1 MRSSF
6 DIVYTKNLPE
16 FLYEN
21 CFSVVITTYQAGKL
35 IIIGSSKG
43 KELYQT
49 PISLKKPMGVSL
61 QGNKMAVACF
71 DEIRFFSANEGI
83 HDVINQNHGG
93 EYDKA
98 FLQRATYFTGNLDVH
113 DIEFGEGLL
122 WGVNTIMSCIGVYD
136 INYSFRP
143 KWKPNFI
150 SKIIPEDHCHLNGM
164 ALENK
169 VPKYA
174 TALSQT
180 DFKHGWRKKKM
191 HSGVLMSV
199 PEGSILLEGL
209 SMPHSPRLYEGQLYF
224 LESGKGL
231 LHSYDPQTKNT
242 EVVYAFNA
250 FIRGMDIIGNVA
262 VIGKSKI
269 RETNKDFN
277 DLNIRSNS
285 LNAGVIL
292 FDLVNRAIIGEINYS
307 NTVEEIYDVKIM
319 KDIRNPAVLTDEFQL
334 NHDIISLPGNKFW
347 KKEDKKTDGS

>member
-1 MRSSF
+1 MNNSL
-6 DIVYTKNLPE
+6 DIVYTKNLPK
-16 FLYEN
+16 FLHEN
-21 CFSVVITTYQAGKL
+21 FFSIVISTYQAGKL
-35 IIIGSSKG
+35 IVIGSLKG
-43 KELYQT
+43 EEIFQT

-83 HDVINQNHGG
+83 HEVINQKHNS

-113 DIEFGEGLL
+113 DIEFGQGLL

-150 SKIIPEDHCHLNGM
+150 SKISPEDHCHLNGM
-164 ALENK
+164 ALEDK

-180 DFKHGWRKKKM
+180 NVKHGWRKNKM
-191 HSGVLMSV
+191 NSGVLMSV
-199 PEGSILLEGL
+199 PEGKILLEGL
-209 SMPHSPRLYEGQLYF
+209 SMPHSPRLHHGQLYF
-224 LESGKGL
+224 LESGKGIL
-231 LHSYDPQTKNT
+231 QCYDPKTKKKKIVYSFNT
-242 EVVYAFNA
+242 FV
-250 FIRGMDIIGNVA
+250 RGMDILGNVA

-269 RETNKDFN
+269 RETNKEFN
-277 DLNIRSNS
+277 DLKIRSNS

-292 FDLVNRAIIGEINYS
+292 FDLSNKAIIGEINYS
-307 NTVEEIYDVKIM
+307 STVEEIYDVKIM
-319 KDIRNPAVLTDEFQL
+319 KDIRNPAIITDEFQL

-347 KKEDKKTDGS
+347 KKKV